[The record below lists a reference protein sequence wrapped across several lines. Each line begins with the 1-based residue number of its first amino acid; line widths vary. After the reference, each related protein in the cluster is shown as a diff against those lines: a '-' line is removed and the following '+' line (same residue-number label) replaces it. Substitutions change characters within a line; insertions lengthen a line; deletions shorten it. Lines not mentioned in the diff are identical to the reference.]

1 MPRWPAIAWPGLSLR
16 RLAFGRWASS
26 RGVREAGLAVGV
38 AVGILLFLTVQHS
51 ALIRGLETASLDLR
65 FRLRGVQPAE
75 PQTIVVLVD
84 DRSLEVLGRW
94 PLSRRLYAKAVEKL
108 DQAGARVI
116 AFDLLFAEPEEAIS
130 EDLRGAARTAAG
142 GLTETQDPVLRQALT
157 RLADADPDR
166 DLAAALKASGKVLL
180 PVAFAFE
187 GPAVDAAPLLSAEA
201 YARFDQ
207 SEAPPLFPLQP
218 VSAVMP
224 VPVLAEAAAGLGHV
238 SIAFDRDGEPRYDYL
253 ALPFSGDFVPSLP
266 VRAAA
271 AYLGLPWGEV
281 GLALGDGVQLGDRRV
296 PTDPAMRLVVNY
308 RGPRG
313 TIPTYSFVDLVEGR
327 IPADRLKGR
336 IVLVG
341 ASLIGIPDSHP
352 APFDS
357 TPMPGTERIANII
370 DTILARDFIRENPPP
385 WPRVVIGLVAVLAIF
400 AGVAAAWLPTR
411 LAALGGAVPILGW
424 AGGAQFAFA
433 HGLWL
438 PLVSPVVALAAATAA
453 VTLFRYGFVDRQ
465 RRRIQSAFRLYLA
478 PDLVNAL
485 AANPE
490 RLQLGG
496 ETRMLSVMFS
506 DIRGFTSIS
515 EAVQVQPARPQPADQ
530 PRLSLADDQADHG
543 APRHH
548 RQIHGGLRDGVLE
561 RAARRSPSCRP
572 RLRERARHARRPRA
586 HQPRARSRG
595 RGGKP
600 GVPADPRRDRHQH
613 RRMRRRQHGLRRALR
628 LYRDGR
634 CGKPRLA
641 PRRPE
646 QDLWPR
652 DRHRRGDAGRRALA
666 WAALEL
672 DLIAVKG
679 KAEAVRVYTLL
690 GDAAYAATPGFTD
703 LAENHARML
712 ERYRAQDW
720 AEARAALGQ
729 CRGRDPRLEALYDL
743 YDERLAYFADN
754 PPAADWDGV
763 FVALTK

>member
-1 MPRWPAIAWPGLSLR
+1 MPRWPAITWPGFLS
-16 RLAFGRWASS
+16 G

-84 DRSLEVLGRW
+84 NRSLEALGRW

-130 EDLRGAARTAAG
+130 EELRGAARTAAG

-157 RLADADPDR
+157 RLAEDDPDR
-166 DLAAALKASGKVLL
+166 DLAAALRLSGKVLL

-201 YARFDQ
+201 YVRFAR

-253 ALPFSGDFVPSLP
+253 ALPFSGDFVPSLA

-313 TIPTYSFVDLVEGR
+313 TIPTYSFVDLVEDR
-327 IPADRLKGR
+327 IPADRLNGR
-336 IVLVG
+336 VVLVG

-465 RRRIQSAFRLYLA
+465 RRQIQSAFRLYLA

-490 RLQLGG
+490 RLQLGS

-515 EAVQVQPARPQPADQ
+515 EEFKSNPQGLSRLINRGFLSPMTKLIMARRGTIDKYMGDCVMAFWNAPLDDPLHADHACESA
-530 PRLSLADDQADHG
+530 LAMLAD
-543 APRHH
+543 
-548 RQIHGGLRDGVLE
+548 LE
-561 RAARRSPSCRP
+561 RINRELAAEAATEHRVSPPIHVGIGINTGECVVGNMGSD
-572 RLRERARHARRPRA
+572 ERFAYTA
-586 HQPRARSRG
+586 
-595 RGGKP
+595 
-600 GVPADPRRDRHQH
+600 
-613 RRMRRRQHGLRRALR
+613 M
-628 LYRDGR
+628 
-634 CGKPRLA
+634 
-641 PRRPE
+641 
-646 QDLWPR
+646 
-652 DRHRRGDAGRRALA
+652 GDAVNLA
-666 WAALEL
+666 SRLEGQSKTYGLAIVIGEATRDAAPSWAALEL

-690 GDAAYAATPGFTD
+690 GDAAYGATPGFTE
-703 LAENHARML
+703 LAGNHARML

-729 CRGRDPRLEALYDL
+729 CRGRDPRLEALYDV
-743 YDERLAYFADN
+743 YDERLAYFAEN
-754 PPAADWDGV
+754 PPAPDWNGI
-763 FVALTK
+763 FVALSK

>member
-1 MPRWPAIAWPGLSLR
+1 MRWPAVAWPRIAWK
-16 RLAFGRWASS
+16 
-26 RGVREAGLAVGV
+26 RGVREAGLAF
-38 AVGILLFLTVQHS
+38 AIAIGILLFLTVEHS
-51 ALIRGLETASLDLR
+51 SFIRGLETASLDLR
-65 FRLRGVQPAE
+65 FRLRGVKPAE
-75 PQTIVVLVD
+75 PQTVVVLVD
-84 DRSLEVLGRW
+84 DRSLAALGRW
-94 PLSRRLYAKAVEKL
+94 PLSRRLYAKAVERL
-108 DQAGARVI
+108 DRAGARVI

-130 EDLRGAARTAAG
+130 KDLRSAARTAAG
-142 GLTETQDPVLRQALT
+142 GLAETQDPNLRQALA
-157 RLADADPDR
+157 RLADDDPDR

-180 PVAFAFE
+180 PLAFSFQ
-187 GPAVDAAPLLSAEA
+187 GPVED
-201 YARFDQ
+201 
-207 SEAPPLFPLQP
+207 APPQLSQQAYLRFEQSRAEPFFPLQP

-238 SIAFDRDGEPRYDYL
+238 TIAFDRDGSPRYDYL

-281 GLALGDGVQLGDRRV
+281 GLALGAGVRLGDALV

-308 RGPRG
+308 GGPRG
-313 TIPTYSFVDLVEGR
+313 TIPTYSFVDLVEDR
-327 IPADRLKGR
+327 IAADRLEGR
-336 IVLVG
+336 IVLIG

-357 TPMPGTERIANII
+357 TPMPGTERIATIV
-370 DTILARDFIRENPPP
+370 DTILAGDFIRENPPP
-385 WPRVVIGLVAVLAIF
+385 WPSIVIGLVAVLAIL

-424 AGGAQFAFA
+424 AGGAQIAFA

-465 RRRIQSAFRLYLA
+465 RRQIQSAFRLYLA

-506 DIRGFTSIS
+506 DIRGFTAIS
-515 EAVQVQPARPQPADQ
+515 EEFKSNPQGLSRLINRGFLSPMTKLIMARRGTIDKYMGDCVMAFWNAPLDDPHHADHACESA
-530 PRLSLADDQADHG
+530 LAMLADLDRINRELAAEAAAENRVSPPLNVGIGINTGECVVGNMGSD
-543 APRHH
+543 
-548 RQIHGGLRDGVLE
+548 E
-561 RAARRSPSCRP
+561 RFAYTAMGDAVNLAARLEGHTKTYGLSIVIGEAT
-572 RLRERARHARRPRA
+572 REA
-586 HQPRARSRG
+586 
-595 RGGKP
+595 
-600 GVPADPRRDRHQH
+600 
-613 RRMRRRQHGLRRALR
+613 
-628 LYRDGR
+628 
-634 CGKPRLA
+634 A
-641 PRRPE
+641 P
-646 QDLWPR
+646 
-652 DRHRRGDAGRRALA
+652 A

-690 GDAAYAATPGFTD
+690 GDAAYGAAPGFRD
-703 LAENHARML
+703 LAEHHARML

-720 AEARAALGQ
+720 AQARVALSH

-754 PPAADWDGV
+754 PPAPDWDGV
-763 FVALTK
+763 FVALSK

>member
-1 MPRWPAIAWPGLSLR
+1 LRRPAFAWPGLLFR
-16 RLAFGRWASS
+16 
-26 RGVREAGLAVGV
+26 RGVREAGLAFAV
-38 AVGILLFLTVQHS
+38 AIGILLFLTVRHS
-51 ALIRGLETASLDLR
+51 DFIRGLETASLDLR
-65 FRLRGVQPAE
+65 FRVRGVKPAE
-75 PQTIVVLVD
+75 PQTVVVLVD
-84 DRSLEVLGRW
+84 DRSLATLGRP
-94 PLSRRLYAKAVEKL
+94 PLSRRLYAKAVERL
-108 DQAGARVI
+108 ARAGARVI

-130 EDLRGAARTAAG
+130 TELRQAARTAASA
-142 GLTETQDPVLRQALT
+142 LSETQDPVLREALT
-157 RLADADPDR
+157 RLAEADPDS
-166 DLAAALKASGKVLL
+166 DLAAALKASGEVLL
-180 PVAFAFE
+180 PVAFAFQ
-187 GPAVDAAPLLSAEA
+187 GPAVDAAPVLSAQA
-201 YARFDQ
+201 YARFDH
-207 SEAPPLFPLQP
+207 SEEQPFFPLQP

-224 VPVLAEAAAGLGHV
+224 VPVLAEAAAGIGHV

-271 AYLGLPWGEV
+271 AYLGVPWGEV
-281 GLALGDGVQLGDRRV
+281 GLALGDGIRLGDRWV

-313 TIPTYSFVDLVEGR
+313 TIPTYSFVDLVEDR
-327 IPADRLKGR
+327 IPRDRLEGR
-336 IVLVG
+336 IVFIG
-341 ASLIGIPDSHP
+341 ASFIGLPDTSP

-357 TPMPGTERIANII
+357 TPMPGTERIATIV
-370 DTILARDFIRENPPP
+370 DSILAGDFIRENPPP
-385 WPRVVIGLVAVLAIF
+385 WPSVVIGLVAVLAIV

-424 AGGAQFAFA
+424 AGGAQLAFA

-438 PLVSPVVALAAATAA
+438 PLVGPLVALAAATAA

-465 RRRIQSAFRLYLA
+465 RRQIQSAFRLYLA

-515 EAVQVQPARPQPADQ
+515 EEFKSNPQGLSRLINRGFLSPMTKLIMARRGTIDKYMGDCVMAFWNAPLDDPLHADHACESA
-530 PRLSLADDQADHG
+530 LAMLAD
-543 APRHH
+543 
-548 RQIHGGLRDGVLE
+548 LE
-561 RAARRSPSCRP
+561 RVNRELAAEAAAENRASPPIHVGIGINTGECVVGNMGSD
-572 RLRERARHARRPRA
+572 ERFAYTA
-586 HQPRARSRG
+586 
-595 RGGKP
+595 
-600 GVPADPRRDRHQH
+600 
-613 RRMRRRQHGLRRALR
+613 M
-628 LYRDGR
+628 
-634 CGKPRLA
+634 
-641 PRRPE
+641 
-646 QDLWPR
+646 
-652 DRHRRGDAGRRALA
+652 GDAVNLA
-666 WAALEL
+666 SRLEGQSKTYGLAIVIGEATRDAAPSWAAIEL

-720 AEARAALGQ
+720 AKARAALSQ
-729 CRGRDPRLEALYDL
+729 CRGRDPRLEALYDV
-743 YDERLAYFADN
+743 YEERLGYFTDN
-754 PPAADWDGV
+754 PPTADWDGV